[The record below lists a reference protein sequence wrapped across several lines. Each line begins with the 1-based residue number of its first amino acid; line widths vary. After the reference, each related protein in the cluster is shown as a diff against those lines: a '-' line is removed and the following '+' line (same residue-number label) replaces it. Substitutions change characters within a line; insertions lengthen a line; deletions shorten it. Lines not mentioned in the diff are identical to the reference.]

1 MLLNPFA
8 LLKYLNQLDKWKQI
22 GTKSALGWA
31 GNYNEAIYVIY
42 VNMSNMS
49 NMSTRVWASGDVGI
63 SYEYLTLPKI
73 QRGKLAPKPILVTVI
88 MIIPINMAITA
99 FSDT

>member
-1 MLLNPFA
+1 MKTNWN
-8 LLKYLNQLDKWKQI
+8 KV
-22 GTKSALGWA
+22 GTRLA

-73 QRGKLAPKPILVTVI
+73 QRGKLAPNLYWLQ
-88 MIIPINMAITA
+88 
-99 FSDT
+99 